1 MNLIGLFRQ
10 AGPRL
15 LWSGQLTSAVGD
27 RLYAAA
33 LIWLTL
39 RLTGSPGAVSLVTL
53 AGTLPFLAASVISG
67 ALADRRDGL
76 RLARAANI
84 AQVLVVSVIPI
95 AYLAGHL
102 GLAVLVAAASGLG
115 ALEAFCLPVLQASLP
130 RLVERRW
137 LTPMVSL
144 LDTTDRLARII
155 GPGAIGVLTAF
166 LPEIHLFTVDAASF
180 AVSAWCLGRVARRA
194 RPGPVPAVGQAARAR
209 PPRRTA
215 GWQVLW
221 RHGDLRRAAA
231 LRGACNL
238 AWPAFTIGAPF
249 LVADHY
255 HRGAG
260 SYGLALGS
268 FGAGNL
274 IGNALAGRAR
284 EPRLLRLCCAAW
296 ALSGLGFIA
305 MAAAPGYYLFA
316 LACAATGT
324 CTPLANVTVDA
335 YIARSVDL
343 ALLTRTYTAQRL
355 VVVAAAT
362 AGLPAAA
369 ITVSHLGAAAALA
382 LAGAFITGA
391 AALAGTRRVSPWTWR
406 RPGSRG

>member
-1 MNLIGLFRQ
+1 MNLIALFRQ
-10 AGPRL
+10 AAPRL
-15 LWSGQLTSAVGD
+15 LWSGQLVSAAGD

-33 LIWLTL
+33 LTWLTL

-53 AGTLPFLAASVISG
+53 AGTLPFLASSAISG
-67 ALADRRDGL
+67 ALADRHDGL

-84 AQVLVVSVIPI
+84 AQVLAVSVIPV

-102 GLAVLVAAASGLG
+102 DLVILAAAAAGLS

-130 RLVERRW
+130 RLVERQW

-144 LDTTDRLARII
+144 LDTTDRLARVI
-155 GPGAIGVLTAF
+155 GPGAVGALIAF
-166 LPEIHLFTVDAASF
+166 LPAIHLFTIDAASF

-194 RPGPVPAVGQAARAR
+194 RPGPVPAIPQAARAR
-209 PPRRTA
+209 PQRRTA

-221 RHGDLRRAAA
+221 RHGALRRAVA

-249 LVADHY
+249 LMAGHY

-260 SYGLALGS
+260 SYGLALGA

-284 EPRLLRLCCAAW
+284 EPRLLRLCRTAW
-296 ALSGLGFIA
+296 ALSGLGLIA
-305 MAAAPGYYLFA
+305 MAAAPGYYFFV
-316 LACAATGT
+316 LACAGTGT

-335 YIARSVDL
+335 HIARSVDL
-343 ALLTRTYTAQRL
+343 ALLARAYTAQRL
-355 VVVAAAT
+355 VVVAATA

-369 ITVSHLGAAAALA
+369 ITVSRLGAPAALA

-391 AALAGTRRVSPWTWR
+391 AALAGARRISPWTWR
-406 RPGSRG
+406 RPGPRG